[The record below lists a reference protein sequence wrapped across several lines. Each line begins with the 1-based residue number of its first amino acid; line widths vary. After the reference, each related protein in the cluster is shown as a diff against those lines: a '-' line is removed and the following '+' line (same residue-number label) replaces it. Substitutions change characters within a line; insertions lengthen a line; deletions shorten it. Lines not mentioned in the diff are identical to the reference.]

1 MRKLRTMAILVLTC
15 GPAALAQRGVPA
27 PAAGSIISTTD
38 LTFDGGGFAH
48 ETFTLS
54 GPAQGDWYVT
64 ATDAHTTLTLT
75 SPAGPLSFTYGY
87 DDADNSVS
95 MKDAAGTH
103 TYAYNRRDYLT
114 SATHPTAT
122 NPAETLPL
130 SRRDAFQLIA
140 ADPRRRTKK
149 IGARM

>member
-1 MRKLRTMAILVLTC
+1 MEARYTAPWPLAALPAVRGGAMRKLRTMAILVLTC

-75 SPAGPLSFTYGY
+75 SPAGPR
-87 DDADNSVS
+87 SV
-95 MKDAAGTH
+95 
-103 TYAYNRRDYLT
+103 RV
-114 SATHPTAT
+114 
-122 NPAETLPL
+122 EVE
-130 SRRDAFQLIA
+130 
-140 ADPRRRTKK
+140 
-149 IGARM
+149 